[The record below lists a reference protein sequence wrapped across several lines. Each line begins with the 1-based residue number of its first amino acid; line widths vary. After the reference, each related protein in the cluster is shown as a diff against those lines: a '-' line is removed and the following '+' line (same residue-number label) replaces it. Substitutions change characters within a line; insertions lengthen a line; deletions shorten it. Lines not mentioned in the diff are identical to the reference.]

1 MRREGEFGLLRCTRV
16 ENVRPM
22 RTVAGLVA
30 EEGERKG
37 DGIVVG
43 TPVEGSK
50 YAVPL
55 NREHGCARLRG
66 GSEVVGPK
74 AT

>member
-1 MRREGEFGLLRCTRV
+1 
-16 ENVRPM
+16 M
-22 RTVAGLVA
+22 RTVAGLDA

-37 DGIVVG
+37 DGRVVG

-50 YAVPL
+50 YGVPL
-55 NREHGCARLRG
+55 NEEHGGACLPEE
-66 GSEVVGPK
+66 SEVVGPK